1 MRRVSQTLITV
12 FAAVIAVG
20 ANAAGTTP
28 GTQGP
33 ALRTSAGK
41 PAAVAVAQKPM
52 LRTTTV
58 VKVPVAVAAPKIR
71 VAAPV
76 VTAPKIRIAAK
87 AAVGH
92 AAKPHAMKV
101 AVVVRHPH
109 AVKKR
114 VVARRVSP
122 TISLPMDEVR
132 VVAFTQP
139 IATIFVGNPLI
150 ADVSMIDNRHAF
162 VLGKSFGATN
172 IVALNSDGRQVVNQS
187 VSVFGRTSNTVVLHR
202 GVAQATLT
210 CASSRCE
217 PMPMPGD
224 DKDSYSSRMEQVLA
238 HQDANIKAASAGK

>member
-1 MRRVSQTLITV
+1 MRRVSQALITV
-12 FAAVIAVG
+12 FAAVIATG

-28 GTQGP
+28 GTQSP

-52 LRTTTV
+52 LRTTTI

-71 VAAPV
+71 VATPV
-76 VTAPKIRIAAK
+76 AAAPKIRVAAPV
-87 AAVGH
+87 AIMH
-92 AAKPHAMKV
+92 PAKPVRV
-101 AVVVRHPH
+101 AVAVHRPH
-109 AVKKR
+109 VVKKR
-114 VVARRVSP
+114 VAVRRYSP
-122 TISLPMDEVR
+122 AISLPMDEVR

-187 VSVFGRTSNTVVLHR
+187 VSVFGHTGNLVVLHR

-217 PMPMPGD
+217 PLPTPGD
-224 DKDSYSSRMEQVLA
+224 DKDSYGTRMEQIA
-238 HQDANIKAASAGK
+238 SHQDANMKAAAAGK